1 MKFSKKYPDAKIYE
15 IYGLSLLKCRTAQPC
30 IVCGGKTKFVE
41 IVTKARICSEECID
55 KIIERLK
62 EKLKTED

>member
-1 MKFSKKYPDAKIYE
+1 MKFSKKYPDAGTYE
-15 IYGLSLLKCRTAQPC
+15 ICGLSLLKCKTAQPC

-55 KIIERLK
+55 KTIGRLK